1 MGHIRTY
8 EVVKKDYEVEAYINK
23 CEALINKLARAAES
37 ASKHKEAAV
46 TAVNACKTA
55 TVVETDEL
63 SGIYYEKY
71 YIPYRDKFFALA
83 DKMEEACTASLSE
96 ISDRIA
102 TLNRLIEAKKP
113 FLYYTTTETE
123 WVED

>member
-1 MGHIRTY
+1 MGHY
-8 EVVKKDYEVEAYINK
+8 ETREVTKTNHEVEAYINK

-46 TAVNACKTA
+46 TAVNACKTS

-63 SGIYYEKY
+63 SGIYYEDY

-83 DKMEEACTASLSE
+83 DKMDKACTASLSE
-96 ISDRIA
+96 ISDRIS

-113 FLYYTTTETE
+113 FLHYTKIETV
-123 WVED
+123 WVDD